1 MNILSKKTGYIDYNA
16 VIEPNVSVYVILG
29 QRSDGK
35 TYGIIQESLQH
46 FINTGVPSAY
56 IRRFAE
62 SLTKSMLQDLVRPHS
77 GFITK
82 NTDNQYTTA
91 IYKSK
96 RFYLSDFDDNRDT
109 NPCLY
114 TFALNTWE
122 NAKGS
127 DIGDVHNIIF
137 DEFVSGNK
145 YLPNE
150 YATFENVISSIVR
163 NRGTAR
169 IFLLGNPIN
178 QICPYFDEYNIKP
191 HELKPGDV
199 VYRKSSNGITLKFV
213 YVPPMNP
220 KKLLSAK
227 FFDFGKSD
235 SIKTGYWDFGEF
247 QHPET
252 GMVNS
257 SEWLFNFAI
266 AYRSQTAICDF
277 YYHNTGYV
285 FCVWRPA
292 TDIWSESDLPIFSD
306 AAIYADNVFLAW
318 ERNPIT
324 MEYDNCIKTHRQLF
338 ATNKIGNLVKMWYN
352 DFVRNSG
359 RFGL

>member
-1 MNILSKKTGYIDYNA
+1 MNIINKKTGYLDYNA
-16 VIEPNVSVYVILG
+16 VIEPNVQLYVILG

-35 TYGIIQESLQH
+35 TYGILQDSLTEYLK
-46 FINTGVPSAY
+46 NNVPSAY
-56 IRRFAE
+56 IRRFDE
-62 SLTKSMLQDLVRPHS
+62 SLKKSMIQDLMRPHT
-77 GFITK
+77 GLITK
-82 NTDNQYTTA
+82 NSGGKFTTS
-91 IYKSK
+91 IFKSK
-96 RFYLSDFDDNRDT
+96 RFYLSDFDDNADKK
-109 NPCLY
+109 PCLY
-114 TFALNTWE
+114 TYALNTWE

-127 DIGDVHNIIF
+127 DIGAVHNIIF
-137 DEFVSGNK
+137 DEFVSASK

-150 YATFENVISSIVR
+150 YAIFENVLSSIIR
-163 NRGTAR
+163 NRSGSR
-169 IFLLGNPIN
+169 VFLLGNPIN
-178 QICPYFDEYNIKP
+178 QNCPYFDEYDIKP

-199 VYRKSSNGITLKFV
+199 VYKKSSNGMVLKFV
-213 YVPPMNP
+213 YVPPMSP

-247 QHPET
+247 PHQMS
-252 GMVNS
+252 GMVTE

-277 YYHNTGYV
+277 YAHQNGYI

-292 TDIWSESDLPIFSD
+292 GDIWTDDNIIIFSD
-306 AAIYADNVFLAW
+306 ANIYADNVLLAW

-324 MEYDNCIKTHRQLF
+324 LEYDNCIRNHRQLF

-352 DFVRNSG
+352 DFVRNAG